1 MSDLEQVMLFCSSAW
16 ARDAGGGRLCG
27 VGGGRQA
34 TLALGGR
41 LRSYARFKLYELRVA
56 FVGEG

>member
-1 MSDLEQVMLFCSSAW
+1 VSDLEQVMLFCSSAW

-41 LRSYARFKLYELRVA
+41 L
-56 FVGEG
+56 